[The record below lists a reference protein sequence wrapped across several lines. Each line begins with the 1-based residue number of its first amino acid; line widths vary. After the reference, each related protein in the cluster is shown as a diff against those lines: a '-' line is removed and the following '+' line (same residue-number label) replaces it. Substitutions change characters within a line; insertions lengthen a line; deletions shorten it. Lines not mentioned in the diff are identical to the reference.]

1 MRHSLLP
8 IALSF
13 MMVACGGGA
22 DAPSTVTP
30 PLPKPTLQISLGA
43 PKAFVGDSV
52 TLTWSTQ
59 QATSCQAS
67 GAWNG
72 TQGTQGSTRVAFT
85 TGGVKSF
92 LLACTG
98 TGGTVTDSARLIV
111 PLPVYATSYENA
123 KNVDTPVQ
131 SVTNTGLQPL
141 VCQNA
146 AARAYADFLQEGTVS
161 RFAHGAVYD
170 GVTPGSMCLE
180 RRAANGNWVDV
191 TASFIKD
198 AQGCVHP
205 RKAIVADFN
214 KDKKPDIFTACVGW
228 DHTPFTGEQ
237 SILLLSN
244 AQGTYDRYVIP
255 IVAYSHGAAA
265 ADVNGDGYPDILL
278 LDSSHNSY
286 FFLINQG
293 GTGTF
298 VRDNTRLPASLFKT
312 SYFTTELTDVDGDG
326 IVDLLIGGFDSGDAN
341 AGPATFLKGSASGT
355 FTNYAPVQ
363 WLAETGCLTSLDFVV
378 RGGFAYVLRE
388 CSNYKGYAITKVSLA
403 TGTTSLL
410 YDAKT
415 FGQTAYWLFLSSGK
429 FVYDDPRIPLSVV
442 P

>member
-1 MRHSLLP
+1 MRHPLLP
-8 IALSF
+8 IGLSLL
-13 MMVACGGGA
+13 MLACGGGG
-22 DAPSTVTP
+22 DTSSMVTP
-30 PLPKPTLQISLGA
+30 PVPKPTLQISIGV

-59 QATSCQAS
+59 QATSCQATGAWS
-67 GAWNG
+67 GA
-72 TQGTQGSTRVAFT
+72 QGTQGSTRVAFT

-98 TGGTVTDSARLIV
+98 TGGTATDSARLIV

-123 KNVDTPVQ
+123 KNIDTPVQ

-141 VCQNA
+141 ICQNA
-146 AARAYADFLQEGTVS
+146 GARAYADFLQEGTLA

-170 GVTPGSMCLE
+170 GVTPGTMCLE

-191 TASFIKD
+191 TATYIKD
-198 AQGCVHP
+198 SRGCVHP

-214 KDKKPDIFTACVGW
+214 RDKKPDMFTACTGW
-228 DHTPFTGEQ
+228 DVSPFTGEQ
-237 SILLLSN
+237 SILLMSN
-244 AQGTYDRYVIP
+244 PQGTYDRYVIP
-255 IVAYSHGAAA
+255 FIAYAHGGAA

-278 LDSSHNSY
+278 LDSSHNKY

-298 VRDNTRLPASLFKT
+298 VRDDARLPAYLFKT

-326 IVDLLIGGFDSGDAN
+326 LVDALLSGFDSGDAN
-341 AGPATFLKGSASGT
+341 AGPATLLKGSANGT
-355 FTNYAPVQ
+355 FTNSAPVQ
-363 WLAETGCLTSLDFVV
+363 WPAESGCLTTLDFVV
-378 RGGFAYVLRE
+378 RGGFAYLLRE
-388 CSNYKGYAITKVSLA
+388 CSNYKGYAITKVNLA
-403 TGTTSLL
+403 TNAVSLL
-410 YDAKT
+410 FDAKT
-415 FGQTAYWLFLSSGK
+415 YGTTAYWLFLNAGK
-429 FVYDDPRIPLSVV
+429 LVYDDPRIPLSVV